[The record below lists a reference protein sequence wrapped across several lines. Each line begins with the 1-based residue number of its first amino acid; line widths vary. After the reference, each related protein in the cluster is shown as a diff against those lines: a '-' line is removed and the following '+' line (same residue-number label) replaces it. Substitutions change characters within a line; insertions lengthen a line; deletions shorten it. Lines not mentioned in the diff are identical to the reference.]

1 MDKIDFSVRTQ
12 SSFADNVFVERW
24 SPRSFDSFQISD
36 AQLKKI
42 IDAARW
48 APSCSNEQPW
58 QFFTAKSDTPV
69 SSKFVTFLSKGNQDW
84 AKSTSV
90 LGFVV
95 SKNFFERKDKPNTL
109 SSFDCGAAWM
119 SLALQASF
127 EGLHTHGMGGID
139 RERIADFLELDSTKE
154 SVLMGFAIGKLA
166 DKLNLKVDTEN
177 KNALSVRKELTS
189 IWKNY

>member
-1 MDKIDFSVRTQ
+1 MNTVDFSSRKE
-12 SSFADNVFVERW
+12 SSFADNIFVERW
-24 SPRSFDSFQISD
+24 SPRSFESFEIND

-48 APSCSNEQPW
+48 SPSCSNEQPW
-58 QFFTAKSDTPV
+58 KFFTAKNDTPV
-69 SSKFVTFLSKGNQDW
+69 FLKFVSLLSKGNQDW
-84 AKSTSV
+84 AKSSSV

-95 SKNFFERKDKPNTL
+95 SRNFFEKKDKVNTL

-139 RERIADFLELDSTKE
+139 RDKVADFLKIDSAKE

-166 DKLNLKVDTEN
+166 NKLNFERDT
-177 KNALSVRKELTS
+177 KNRNTLSIRKDLTS

>member
-1 MDKIDFSVRTQ
+1 MDTVDFSSRTQ
-12 SSFADNVFVERW
+12 SSFADKIFVERW
-24 SPRSFDSFQISD
+24 SPRSFDSFEITD
-36 AQLKKI
+36 EQLKKI

-48 APSCSNEQPW
+48 SPSCSNEQPW
-58 QFFTAKSDTPV
+58 RFFTAKSGTAV
-69 SSKFVTFLSKGNQDW
+69 FLKFVGFLSKGNQDW
-84 AKSTSV
+84 AKSASV

>member
-1 MDKIDFSVRTQ
+1 MSTVDFSSRKE
-12 SSFADNVFVERW
+12 SSFADNIFVERW
-24 SPRSFDSFQISD
+24 SPRSFDSFEIND

-48 APSCSNEQPW
+48 SPSCSNEQPW

-69 SSKFVTFLSKGNQDW
+69 FSKFVTLLSKGNQDW
-84 AKSTSV
+84 AKYTSV

-109 SSFDCGAAWM
+109 SNFDCGAAWM

-139 RERIADFLELDSTKE
+139 REKIANFLELDSAKE

-166 DKLNLKVDTEN
+166 DKLNLKNDSEN
-177 KNALSVRKELTS
+177 KNALSVRKDLTS